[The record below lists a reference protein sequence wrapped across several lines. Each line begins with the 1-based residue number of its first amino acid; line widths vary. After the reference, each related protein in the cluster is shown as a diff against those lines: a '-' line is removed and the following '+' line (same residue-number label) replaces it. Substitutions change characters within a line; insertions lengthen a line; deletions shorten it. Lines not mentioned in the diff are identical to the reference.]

1 MSLDGFTELLASA
14 AATPGGGSAAAVAA
28 SLAASLTAMVARLSQ
43 DRPRYAEHAR
53 THERVLPAADAWRIR
68 FLQLA
73 DKDAAAYAAYAEA
86 RRLPADTPEQSASR
100 ASAMAAAAV
109 TSAEVP
115 LEVVRACHELIGDV
129 EAMAGRSNLN
139 AASDL
144 EVAAQLTVAAARG
157 AAANVHANLP
167 SVNDQRVSGT
177 MLSEV
182 EARLHE
188 IESAVARV
196 HEQVRSGNLRS
207 PEAAASAGG

>member
-1 MSLDGFTELLASA
+1 
-14 AATPGGGSAAAVAA
+14 
-28 SLAASLTAMVARLSQ
+28 MVARLSQ
-43 DRPRYAEHAR
+43 DRPRYAEHAA
-53 THERVLPAADAWRIR
+53 THDRVLPAADAGRIS
-68 FLQLA
+68 FLRLA
-73 DKDAAAYAAYAEA
+73 DQDAAAYAAYAEA
-86 RRLPADTPEQSASR
+86 RRLPSDTPDQSATR
-100 ASAMAAAAV
+100 AAAMAAAAAS
-109 TSAEVP
+109 SAEVP
-115 LEVVRACHELIGDV
+115 LEVVRACHELIRHV

-157 AAANVHANLP
+157 AAANVHTNLP
-167 SVNDQRVSGT
+167 AVNDQRISGP

-207 PEAAASAGG
+207 PEPG